1 MVVDHNAI
9 DNKLYHAVHYV
20 LFQEQVSVRG
30 DWDKLLQKLPYI
42 WHREFWEI
50 FVFPMKFGHH
60 NQLHKWKL
68 VRGRATDCSD
78 VSLCLKNKGFSYKSP
93 CHGEQSFAAIC
104 FSKVLQ

>member
-42 WHREFWEI
+42 
-50 FVFPMKFGHH
+50 
-60 NQLHKWKL
+60 
-68 VRGRATDCSD
+68 
-78 VSLCLKNKGFSYKSP
+78 
-93 CHGEQSFAAIC
+93 
-104 FSKVLQ
+104 